1 MSKRFIGID
10 MEGGVARVA
19 ILTATAGRI
28 DVELDKRCYA
38 SPEEAALM
46 INEMIGGDAAL
57 SDRMAV
63 ALPCRVGLFRR
74 LRFPFREK
82 SKIAAALPLELS
94 SQLPVPLEEHLI
106 SFLPARARENDYE
119 VDAAVVNRLEVDD
132 LLTHFSD
139 PQQNPRR
146 IDLFPF
152 ALLPVLAKQ
161 EGILIYSRKLEV
173 VVALIYDGM
182 LRDYRLLPGTSESSE
197 DEILDFI
204 SSQVSQLEN
213 SIGTEGLPLWVI
225 GAGVSEKILIEL
237 HRSERTILIPAE
249 DVFGSELSCEMA
261 PAALLALSELRTVK
275 KSEQFNFRQGE
286 FAVQGQLEIFRAK
299 LVVAALML
307 LLLLAGTGVS
317 MYLGYLQKTREVS
330 ALKQQQTQLFNQLMP
345 PDTPL
350 VDIPLQIESQ
360 LQELQQQVQLFGLGG
375 HGAATVLQALSNGI
389 SSEIKVD
396 VREFSYS
403 SEEVRLNGVTDSFD
417 AVNRITELLTANP
430 LFQSVEI
437 SNAKL
442 VADNDQVDFELRL
455 KLYGGGGR

>member
-1 MSKRFIGID
+1 
-10 MEGGVARVA
+10 
-19 ILTATAGRI
+19 
-28 DVELDKRCYA
+28 
-38 SPEEAALM
+38 
-46 INEMIGGDAAL
+46 
-57 SDRMAV
+57 
-63 ALPCRVGLFRR
+63 
-74 LRFPFREK
+74 
-82 SKIAAALPLELS
+82 
-94 SQLPVPLEEHLI
+94 
-106 SFLPARARENDYE
+106 
-119 VDAAVVNRLEVDD
+119 
-132 LLTHFSD
+132 LTHFPD

-213 SIGTEGLPLWVI
+213 SIATEGLPLWVI
-225 GAGVSEKILIEL
+225 GAGVSEKILVEL
-237 HRSERTILIPAE
+237 HRSERTVAIPAE

-275 KSEQFNFRQGE
+275 KGEQFNFRQGE

-307 LLLLAGTGVS
+307 LLVLAGTAVS
-317 MYLGYLQKTREVS
+317 MYLGYLQKTREAS
-330 ALKQQQTQLFNQLMP
+330 ALKQQQTQIFKQLMP
-345 PDTPL
+345 ADTPL

-360 LQELQQQVQLFGLGG
+360 LQELRQQVQLFGIGG
-375 HGAATVLQALSNGI
+375 HGAATVLQALSSGI